1 MHLVYSRKIVVFT
14 LKVLTHRAMGDA
26 TLIRN
31 VNKRREN
38 ANFSPAKFSCI
49 RLARGE
55 YAYKTR
61 EANNV
66 WGSFFCAEGE
76 TVESTTSLSDDG

>member
-31 VNKRREN
+31 VNKRRDN
-38 ANFSPAKFSCI
+38 ANFFAGKIF
-49 RLARGE
+49 LYTAL
-55 YAYKTR
+55 R
-61 EANNV
+61 EANIRIKLAKKIMFGV
-66 WGSFFCAEGE
+66 LSFALKEKQWSR
-76 TVESTTSLSDDG
+76 VHP